1 MDHDHRSQDCEPGR
15 LVGRHRDLELIDG
28 LLRRRA
34 DVPGALLLSGEP
46 GVGKTALLDAA
57 ARRAS
62 AAGVRVLRGAGA
74 EFGTGATYS
83 ALNQLLLPLHGEIEA
98 LDGVYRE
105 ALRVALGLGTGP
117 PPRTLVVANAALA
130 LLQHAAAEQPLLLV
144 VDDLPW
150 IDRASAVV
158 LGLVA
163 RRLTGTGV
171 VLLAAARRGSESC
184 FDGTGLPEHEVS
196 PLDPQTARRL
206 VGGRHPDMVWSV
218 LDRVVTA
225 AHGNPLALLEL
236 PTALTGPQRSALE
249 RLPEVLPLGQRLEA
263 LFVARLAALS
273 PATRRL
279 LLIAALDGTG
289 DPAVLQRAG
298 QHASVRATLV
308 DLGPA
313 EQDGLVRFDDT
324 GPRLDFRHPLIR
336 SAVVAASTAA
346 ERRAAHRTIADV
358 LRDQLDR
365 RAWHLGEA
373 AVEPDEEVAALLE
386 RSAHAAATRG
396 DSFAAIRALTR
407 AGHLSPAAPD
417 RARRLARAAFIGA
430 DATGELVNA
439 SHLLEDARE
448 AGTDDRASLYSAA
461 TAVHLMLNGTG
472 DIDMAHQV
480 IVNAIEQAIAR
491 RGSCERGSY
500 DPALDEAL
508 YGLILLC
515 HFGGRQ
521 ELWRSFHRIVE
532 RLPDV
537 PAVITVS
544 AAALGDP
551 ARVGAAALRDL
562 DELFAGLAEE
572 SDPTRIVRIG
582 TAGVYVDRLSRARDA
597 ARRIRR
603 QERGTGLAVKKLGA
617 LPLLCQDAFNT
628 GRWDETIRLADEGLR
643 LREEVDYPFFTW
655 YFRYEKALV
664 AAARGDV
671 GPAVETADAMTSWA
685 VSRGAGQMMSAA
697 AHLRVLAALAEEDFE
712 TAFRHAEA
720 ISPAGSLARYVPHAV
735 WVVMDLVE
743 AALRTGRRTAATAHV
758 RAVQESGIAKV
769 SPRLAL
775 LVGGATAL
783 AATDTDEALVLFER
797 TLSLPGTDDWPFER
811 ARVTLAH
818 GERSRQARM
827 TEAARNA
834 LVTALNIFEELGA
847 RPWAD
852 RAGRHLKAAGWAAR
866 RDVDPAGLT
875 PQESEV
881 ARLAASGLTDK
892 QIAERLHL
900 SHRTV
905 SGHLYRVF
913 PKLGITT
920 RAALRDALA
929 VLDRS

>member
-1 MDHDHRSQDCEPGR
+1 MDHDHRSHDCEPGD
-15 LVGRHRDLELIDG
+15 LVGRQKDLELIDG
-28 LLRRRA
+28 LLRRGA
-34 DVPGALLLSGEP
+34 DVPGALLLSGRP
-46 GVGKTALLDAA
+46 GVGKTALLDTA

-74 EFGTGATYS
+74 QFGTGATYS
-83 ALNQLLLPLHGEIEA
+83 ALNQLLLPLHGRIEA
-98 LDGVYRE
+98 LDGVYPE

-130 LLQHAAAEQPLLLV
+130 LLRRAAAEQPVLLV

-158 LGLVA
+158 IGLVA

-171 VLLAAARRGSESC
+171 ALLAAARRGSESC
-184 FDGTGLPEHEVS
+184 FDGTGLPEHEVL
-196 PLDPQTARRL
+196 PLDPPTARRL
-206 VGGRHPDMVWSV
+206 VGRRHPDMVWSV

-249 RLPEVLPLGQRLEA
+249 LLPEVLPLGQRLEA

-273 PATRRL
+273 PASRRL

-289 DPAVLQRAG
+289 DLAVLQRAG
-298 QHASVRATLV
+298 RHDSVRATLV

-313 EQDGLVRFDDT
+313 EQNSLVRFDDS
-324 GPRLDFRHPLIR
+324 GHRLDFRHPLMR
-336 SAVVAASTAA
+336 SAVVTASTTA

-358 LRDQLDR
+358 LHDQLDR

-373 AVEPDEEVAALLE
+373 SVEPDEEVAALLE
-386 RSAHAAATRG
+386 RSAHTAATRG
-396 DSFAAIRALTR
+396 DAFAAIRALTR

-439 SHLLEDARE
+439 SHLLEDARA

-480 IVNAIEQAIAR
+480 IVNAIDKAIAR
-491 RGSCERGSY
+491 RGPY

-508 YGLILLC
+508 YVLILLC

-521 ELWRSFHRIVE
+521 ELWRAFHGIVE
-532 RLPDV
+532 RLAEV

-551 ARVGAAALRDL
+551 ARVGGAALRAL
-562 DELFAGLAEE
+562 DELFEGLAEE
-572 SDPTRIVRIG
+572 SDPTGIVRIG

-603 QERGTGLAVKKLGA
+603 QERETGLAVKKLGV
-617 LPLLCQDAFNT
+617 LPLLCQDAFNS

-643 LREEVDYPFFTW
+643 LREEVDHPFYTW

-671 GPAVETADAMTSWA
+671 GSAMETADAMTSWA

-697 AHLRVLAALAEEDFE
+697 AHLRVMAALAEGDFE
-712 TAFRHAEA
+712 SVFRHAEA
-720 ISPAGSLARYVPHAV
+720 ISPAGSLARYVPHAL

-743 AALRTGRRTAATAHV
+743 AAVRTDRRTAAAAHA
-758 RAVQESGIAKV
+758 RAVREAGLADV

-783 AATDTDEALVLFER
+783 AATDTDEALALFER
-797 TLSLPGTDDWPFER
+797 TLSLPGIDDWPFER

-818 GERSRQARM
+818 GERLRQARM
-827 TEAARNA
+827 TEAARKA
-834 LVTALNIFEELGA
+834 LVTALRVFEELGA

-852 RAGRHLKAAGWAAR
+852 RAARHLEAAGWATR
-866 RDVDPAGLT
+866 YGSGPAALT
-875 PQESEV
+875 PQESMV
-881 ARLAASGLTDK
+881 ARLAASGLTNK

-905 SGHLYRVF
+905 SGHLYQVF
-913 PKLGITT
+913 PKLGITS

-929 VLDRS
+929 DLDRP